1 MTPSSYLDKTAVP
14 VLSSPVGEAS
24 QVEFKEVNHMVVRFK
39 ISNPSEYQAGS
50 PLVDASGLY
59 EESADS
65 GQALAVALRLLNRG
79 YDTLS
84 DAYES
89 SVQGELVLADLRMM
103 EMQATAESL
112 FRFRSISATF
122 SMIITALGSAIRS
135 QRGSLFTTEQI
146 FELRGCFSALRSEP
160 FLKDERALAL
170 IEKLEAVGLD
180 PISSDYKEFAL
191 TTDEG

>member
-14 VLSSPVGEAS
+14 ILSSPTGEAS
-24 QVEFKEVNHMVVRFK
+24 QVEIKEVNHMVVRFK
-39 ISNPSEYQAGS
+39 SSNSSEYQAGA
-50 PLVDASGLY
+50 PLVDASALY

-65 GQALAVALRLLNRG
+65 GQALGVALRLLNRG
-79 YDTLS
+79 YEVLA

-89 SVQGELVLADLRMM
+89 SFEGDLVLADLRMM
-103 EMQATAESL
+103 ELQETAESL
-112 FRFRSISATF
+112 FKYRSISAAF

-146 FELRGCFSALRSEP
+146 FELRGCFLTLRSEP
-160 FLKDERALAL
+160 LLKDERALAL
-170 IEKLEAVGLD
+170 VEKLEAVGLD

-191 TTDEG
+191 TANER